1 MTRRDLSKEPDDALD
16 ELILAARADLE
27 ASLEHEL
34 KEFGPDFA
42 AVGPRLRAR
51 AEALPLATA
60 AIDLAVSVSAIRHVG
75 DRGAALAELRRV
87 VRPGGAAWLVE
98 LDPAASRARIRAHA
112 EGLGNRWLTL
122 AFGSAI
128 ACTLAFYSLRLVI
141 NSHEFNDI
149 SQGVD
154 ATPLWI
160 PQIGMA
166 VGTVMLAIAFLDDL
180 LLMSLGHPVAR
191 LAKHSQEPAHME

>member
-1 MTRRDLSKEPDDALD
+1 MRNLLNLLYRGTGA
-16 ELILAARADLE
+16 LAALFMIGVLVMVIAGIVTR
-27 ASLEHEL
+27 EL
-34 KEFGPDFA
+34 GIYVRGTDDYAGYCMA
-42 AVGPRLRAR
+42 AAGFL
-51 AEALPLATA
+51 
-60 AIDLAVSVSAIRHVG
+60 
-75 DRGAALAELRRV
+75 ALAYTFKHGEHIRV
-87 VRPGGAAWLVE
+87 TLIIERLSGKPRQLLE
-98 LDPAASRARIRAHA
+98 
-112 EGLGNRWLTL
+112 WLTL

-128 ACTLAFYSLRLVI
+128 AFTLAFYSLRLVL

-166 VGTVMLAIAFLDDL
+166 VGTVVLAIAFLDDL
-180 LLMSLGHPVAR
+180 LLMTLGRPVAR

>member
-1 MTRRDLSKEPDDALD
+1 MRNLLNLLYRGTGA
-16 ELILAARADLE
+16 LAALFMIGVLIMVIAGIVTR
-27 ASLEHEL
+27 EL
-34 KEFGPDFA
+34 GIYVRGTDDYAGYCMA
-42 AVGPRLRAR
+42 AAGFL
-51 AEALPLATA
+51 
-60 AIDLAVSVSAIRHVG
+60 
-75 DRGAALAELRRV
+75 ALAYTFKHGEHIRV
-87 VRPGGAAWLVE
+87 TLIIERLSGKPRQLLE
-98 LDPAASRARIRAHA
+98 
-112 EGLGNRWLTL
+112 WLTL

-128 ACTLAFYSLRLVI
+128 ACTLAFYSLRLVL

-166 VGTVMLAIAFLDDL
+166 VGTVVLAIAFLDDL
-180 LLMSLGHPVAR
+180 LLMTLGRPVAR